1 MPRTV
6 HESSNLVC
14 PPEHQA
20 GYSVL
25 KGKMAK
31 GDDVNS
37 HLSKTILSDNFEDYL
52 LNDWGIHHFH
62 LGENVHKG
70 FAERTGPLLF
80 ALVKESDVYFINV
93 LAHGAWS
100 EQELIRMLHNEW
112 PESIVNY
119 RLKGVLGLA
128 GQPTNEDIEQLRKVG
143 VQTMVQ
149 IEDGVVYGPIGGG
162 YSTAGTSVQSRML
175 ANRHHQLVR
184 DIEKYVR
191 KNSNMYIDKI
201 KHLGL
206 TPGSKP
212 HFQLF
217 VDDKGFHVVEFESRV
232 AFLVHPHNQ
241 V

>member
-1 MPRTV
+1 
-6 HESSNLVC
+6 
-14 PPEHQA
+14 
-20 GYSVL
+20 
-25 KGKMAK
+25 MAK

-37 HLSKTILSDNFEDYL
+37 HLSKTILSDNFEDPL

-62 LGENVHKG
+62 LGESVYNG

-80 ALVKESDVYFINV
+80 ALVKDSDVYFINV

-100 EQELIRMLHNEW
+100 EQELIRTLHNEW

-119 RLKGVLGLA
+119 RLNGVLGLA
-128 GQPTNEDIEQLRKVG
+128 GQPTNEDIAQLRKVG

-175 ANRHHQLVR
+175 ANRYHQLVR
-184 DIEKYVR
+184 DIEKHV
-191 KNSNMYIDKI
+191 KENANMFIDKI

-217 VDDKGFHVVEFESRV
+217 VDNEGFHVVEFESRT